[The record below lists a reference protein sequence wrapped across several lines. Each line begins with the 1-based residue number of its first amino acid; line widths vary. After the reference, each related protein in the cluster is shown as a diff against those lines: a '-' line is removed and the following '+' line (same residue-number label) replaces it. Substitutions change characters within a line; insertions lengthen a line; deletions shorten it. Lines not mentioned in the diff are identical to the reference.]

1 MLFLMPLTNLS
12 RNEKNYDKENH
23 TEYIFVKK
31 VKSVISL
38 I

>member
-31 VKSVISL
+31 S
-38 I
+38 